1 MTRATVV
8 GAGIVGLCTALYLQ
22 KSGRQVTLIDPL
34 SPGAGTSS
42 GNAGIISVGSVHPES
57 MPGIWKEI
65 PEMLLQ
71 PQAPVKLRPGYLLP
85 FTPWLMRFLANSSAE
100 RSQRSAA
107 AIHALTS
114 RGLDY
119 LLPLARQAAALDL
132 IQQQGSL
139 YVYARKDQFEKARRD
154 NVYRERL
161 GANSEIIEASELNDI
176 DPCLASGLAGAIL
189 NPDAGHTVSPL
200 RLSQALFRLFSQQGG
215 EFIQT
220 RVTHFDRLGNRVT
233 RLEACGFRAIDE
245 LFITAG
251 AYSKELARLL
261 GSSMLLD
268 TERGYHLL
276 LPQPEISL
284 RRPVLFPP
292 QAFAATMMTEGL
304 RLAGTVEFAGL
315 SAAPDYR
322 RAFGMAVHAR
332 RLLPGLKG
340 EGQSPWMGYR
350 PSLPDSLPVISRS
363 PWFNNVYFGF
373 GHGHLGLTMAAVTGA
388 TLAAMAAGESPPVDT
403 SPYRIDR
410 KI

>member
-1 MTRATVV
+1 
-8 GAGIVGLCTALYLQ
+8 
-22 KSGRQVTLIDPL
+22 
-34 SPGAGTSS
+34 
-42 GNAGIISVGSVHPES
+42 
-57 MPGIWKEI
+57 
-65 PEMLLQ
+65 
-71 PQAPVKLRPGYLLP
+71 
-85 FTPWLMRFLANSSAE
+85 
-100 RSQRSAA
+100 
-107 AIHALTS
+107 
-114 RGLDY
+114 
-119 LLPLARQAAALDL
+119 
-132 IQQQGSL
+132 
-139 YVYARKDQFEKARRD
+139 
-154 NVYRERL
+154 
-161 GANSEIIEASELNDI
+161 
-176 DPCLASGLAGAIL
+176 
-189 NPDAGHTVSPL
+189 
-200 RLSQALFRLFSQQGG
+200 
-215 EFIQT
+215 
-220 RVTHFDRLGNRVT
+220 VT